1 MIGILRPSTHSVALL
16 LPVVAAMVLT
26 SFLLLALMLGGW
38 RITSRAGAVLTS
50 SYFAMVALNVF
61 WIRGGFPCSVDG
73 AATNAGELPV
83 APGDELPA
91 TGRAE
96 FHFLDELPLFVPTVL
111 GPPAARR
118 GGLSGPTSGGGSRLH
133 ARRRRGWSVGH
144 RGRRHRHRMRSGVL
158 HHPELFF
165 HVGALVD
172 PRDRRPRDPVEEALS
187 RVALRGGT
195 NEAVNQDQGWEDFRD
210 ISDHRMHN
218 VEVPVDRDDPER
230 EDFLADRAGENRLE
244 QDRVDEPDRPPEEQ

>member
-1 MIGILRPSTHSVALL
+1 WIGGH
-16 LPVVAAMVLT
+16 
-26 SFLLLALMLGGW
+26 
-38 RITSRAGAVLTS
+38 
-50 SYFAMVALNVF
+50 
-61 WIRGGFPCSVDG
+61 FPHAIYG

-96 FHFLDELPLFVPTVL
+96 FHFLDESPLFVPTVL

-187 RVALRGGT
+187 RVALRGGA
-195 NEAVNQDQGWEDFRD
+195 NGAVDQDKEWENFRQ
-210 ISDHRMHN
+210 IPHTGVPV
-218 VEVPVDRDDPER
+218 VEVPVDCDDPER

-244 QDRVDEPDRPPEEQ
+244 QDRVDEPDCPPEE